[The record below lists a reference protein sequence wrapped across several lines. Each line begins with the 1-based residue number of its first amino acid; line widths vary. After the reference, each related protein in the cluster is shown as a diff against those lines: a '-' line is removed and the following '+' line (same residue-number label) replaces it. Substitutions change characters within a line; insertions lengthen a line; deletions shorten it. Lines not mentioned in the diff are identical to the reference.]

1 MHVHELRAGARGGPV
16 HHDKVSLSLK
26 QGCGVW
32 GVSGPVRTK
41 NTTEHEICTDL
52 TPSSPISRACALR
65 LWVSPGS
72 HSTRSV
78 ITLSDMLSDCPAA
91 WLYMHP
97 CAAV

>member
-1 MHVHELRAGARGGPV
+1 MSSEPEHAVHL
-16 HHDKVSLSLK
+16 DKVSLSLK

-41 NTTEHEICTDL
+41 NRTDL
-52 TPSSPISRACALR
+52 TPSRPISRACALR
-65 LWVSPGS
+65 LSVSPGS

-78 ITLSDMLSDCPAA
+78 ITLSDMLSDCPAS

>member
-1 MHVHELRAGARGGPV
+1 MSSEPEHAVHL
-16 HHDKVSLSLK
+16 DKVSLSLK

-32 GVSGPVRTK
+32 GVSGPDRSELRT
-41 NTTEHEICTDL
+41 EQISRH
-52 TPSSPISRACALR
+52 PISRACALR
-65 LWVSPGS
+65 LSTGS

-78 ITLSDMLSDCPAA
+78 ITLSDMLSDCPAS